1 MTHLCLSRAGIH
13 ARHCPTA
20 ANALARRLA
29 CLISFLLLLA
39 GAVPAQAQAPGNT
52 SGIYL
57 TGRERTAEFL
67 QALSFRDL
75 PSGPAALPI
84 LRLAARGVLRGDGG
98 GRILPAAVVSRQEAV
113 VALVRL
119 LEWEKEAGAPAATAL
134 SGNGVAAWAQP
145 AVSLAAARGL
155 TGVANGR
162 RGQEPW
168 DAPATR
174 EEVAAWMVRALR
186 LEAQFSSSNSGGILS
201 TYEDGGAVSPDY
213 VSDVEQ
219 ALALGLVQG
228 PTPNRLAPQGGVTRA
243 ELARMLDVLDRL
255 LPPGRTTLWQL
266 GTVIGRSEEREEL
279 GGMPVLATLWQ
290 ITGPGGTAT
299 ALKLTAT
306 PAGESLQGVVVL
318 HGGKLS
324 VGGLAVG
331 QNIRYLVTQQGTVPF
346 AEVLDGSL
354 TRTDGLVE
362 EMSQAGN
369 RLTLADE
376 SGVRHTFFVSPESAV
391 TIGGQWASS
400 ADLIPGQRVTVQ
412 ALAGTAWSVA
422 AVADE
427 PPYSASP
434 PTRFVSGQV
443 RYVDEKHLVV
453 VLPSGVTAE
462 YDLSAGTKVTAGGRT
477 SSLSA
482 VKPGDRVE
490 LELPGPDATWV
501 ERINVAGRAGR
512 VDALYRGYLAPFS
525 PRGNEVVLS
534 SPERLEG
541 ETWQDVGAAVLRLP
555 LAAGADIWLGDAKV
569 DLAAAEK
576 LQGRTAYAAVTEGFG
591 RPEALRIVIKEG
603 QEQAYGGKVEKVNPA
618 LGELELPAGRVA
630 LSPGA
635 IVLKD
640 GRLADPYALA
650 EEDSVQVLVDK
661 GPTGGLGLVVRV
673 LGRPEALPDTITV
686 YKGNVE
692 AVGPGAWTLDHYY
705 TLAENEW
712 DYHGGSQS
720 VDLGLN
726 RDTFILSLLGDA
738 PAVLSAAEFRQG
750 FYQDLYGEATALAV
764 TQGEETLGI
773 ALWPESQLGA
783 ERLTSG
789 RTAGIYEDE
798 NTKKVT
804 LKMENVLNYSPA
816 NGTWQGGSATEEVRV
831 DKALV
836 VKEGRCGTWTMLQEG
851 DELVM
856 LRQGQTA
863 LLILVKE

>member
-1 MTHLCLSRAGIH
+1 MPHLCLSRAGIR
-13 ARHCPTA
+13 ARHCRTA
-20 ANALARRLA
+20 ANAVARRLA

-39 GAVPAQAQAPGNT
+39 GAVPAQAQAPGGNF
-52 SGIYL
+52 GIYL

-84 LRLAARGVLRGDGG
+84 LRLAARGVLRGDGS

-145 AVSLAAARGL
+145 AVSLAVARGL
-155 TGVANGR
+155 TSGANGSGR
-162 RGQEPW
+162 QEPW

-186 LEAQFSSSNSGGILS
+186 LKAGILPADSAGILS
-201 TYEDGGAVSPDY
+201 TYADGNAVSAEY
-213 VSDVEQ
+213 AGDVEQ

-228 PTPNRLAPQGGVTRA
+228 PTPYRLAPKGGITRA
-243 ELARMLDVLDRL
+243 ELARMLDALDRL
-255 LPPGRTTLWQL
+255 LPPGRTTWQV
-266 GTVIGRSEEREEL
+266 GTVAARIDEKEEL
-279 GGMPVLATLWQ
+279 GGRPVRSTLWQ
-290 ITGPGGTAT
+290 ITGPGGTAV
-299 ALKLTAT
+299 ALKLTT
-306 PAGESLQGVVVL
+306 TSTGQPLRGVVVMRDGRL
-318 HGGKLS
+318 T

-331 QNIRYLVTQQGTVPF
+331 QNIRYLVSEGGVVPF
-346 AEVLDGSL
+346 VEVLGGTL
-354 TRTDGLVE
+354 TKLDGLVE
-362 EMSQAGN
+362 EVNLEGH
-369 RLTLADE
+369 RLVVQDE
-376 SGVRHTFFVSPESAV
+376 SGVRHTFFVAPEAAV
-391 TIGGQWASS
+391 TVGGQGASP
-400 ADLIPGQRVTVQ
+400 ADLIPGQRVTVE

-422 AVADE
+422 AVVSE
-427 PPYSASP
+427 PPYAASP
-434 PTRFVSGQV
+434 PARVVSGSV
-443 RYVDEKHLVV
+443 RYVDEKHIVV
-453 VLPSGVTAE
+453 VLPSGVTAQYE
-462 YDLSAGTKVTAGGRT
+462 VSAGTKVTAGGRS

-482 VKPGDRVE
+482 VKPGDRIE

-541 ETWQDVGAAVLRLP
+541 ETWQNVGAAVLRLP
-555 LAAGADIWLGDAKV
+555 LAADADIWLGDAKV

-576 LQGRTAYAAVTEGFG
+576 LQGRTAYVAVTEGFG

-603 QEQAYGGKVEKVNPA
+603 QEQAYGGKVERVNPS
-618 LGELELPAGRVA
+618 LGELELPAGQVA

-650 EEDSVQVLVDK
+650 EDDSVQVLVDK
-661 GPTGGLGLVVRV
+661 GPTGSLGLVVRV
-673 LGRPEALPDTITV
+673 LGRPEVFPDTITV
-686 YKGNVE
+686 YKGDVE
-692 AVGPGAWTLDHYY
+692 AVGPGAWTIDHYY
-705 TLAENEW
+705 TLVENEW
-712 DYHGGSQS
+712 DYHGRSQS
-720 VDLGLN
+720 ADLGLN
-726 RDTFILSLLGDA
+726 QDTFILSLLGDA

-750 FYQDLYGEATALAV
+750 FYQNLYDEATALAV

-773 ALWPESQLGA
+773 GLWPESQLGA

-789 RTAGIYEDE
+789 RMAGIYEDE
-798 NTKKVT
+798 NTEKVT

-816 NGTWQGGSATEEVRV
+816 NGTWQGGSATEEVRA
-831 DKALV
+831 DKSLV